1 MSAPFGAPFHDCEDP
16 MFDNKKRDPQE
27 SERLLLN
34 AAGDAAVLLDRGASI
49 VSISD
54 ATLMLLGQPAGSRA
68 LVTEPFFKMI
78 CADDAQAVR
87 DAFRTTVETGN
98 RTRANGRLQ
107 DDPAGQWFDWQF
119 SRYDSA
125 QGTKSPILAVARD
138 ATDAHQLETAL
149 RYDALHDKLTGLPNR
164 ALFSDRLQLA
174 LEQARRAKE
183 PLGVLLL
190 DLDGFKK
197 VNDSMGHMV
206 GDTLLQVASHRMAGA
221 LREGDTLARF
231 GGDEFVVLLPGAR
244 HETDLHTVA
253 RRILVALQPPFEM
266 ANRKLYVSGSI
277 GGALYP
283 RDGSTEDTL
292 LAAADMAMYQAKGTK
307 GGCCVVFDGSARP
320 DAKASVALEE
330 GMHQAISEGQFLLH
344 FQPLIGA
351 QSRQVEG
358 FEALM
363 RWERPGH
370 GLVSPA
376 DFIPL
381 AEANGLIT
389 LLGTWALK
397 AACMQAQR
405 FSKLAGR
412 PLSMSVNVSPRQFR
426 STNFVEAVQ
435 GALALSELP
444 PTQLVLEVT
453 EGILMD
459 APAHAARILS
469 TLADRGV
476 RVAIDDFGTGY
487 CSLAYLK
494 SLPVNSLKID
504 RSFVTG
510 LPAEAKDAAICRS
523 VLGLARELGLSCTA
537 EGIETPEQR
546 QFLTENGCTFLQGYL
561 EGRPVPAEQITALL
575 TRAA

>member
-1 MSAPFGAPFHDCEDP
+1 MLNS
-16 MFDNKKRDPQE
+16 KTRDTQE
-27 SERLLLN
+27 AERLMLD
-34 AAGDAAVLLDRGASI
+34 AAGDAALLLDRGASI
-49 VSISD
+49 VSVSD
-54 ATLMLLGQPAGSRA
+54 STLRLLGLPAGSRE
-68 LVTEPFFKMI
+68 LITEPFFKMI
-78 CADDAQAVR
+78 REQDVQAVR
-87 DAFRTTVETGN
+87 EAFRTTTDAGT
-98 RTRANGRLQ
+98 RTRALGRLQ
-107 DDPAGQWFDWQF
+107 DDLAGQWFDWQF
-119 SRYDSA
+119 SRYDGA
-125 QGTKSPILAVARD
+125 QGSKSPILAVARD
-138 ATDAHQLETAL
+138 ATDAHRVEEAL

-164 ALFSDRLQLA
+164 ALFADRLGVA
-174 LEQARRAKE
+174 LEQARRVKSSF
-183 PLGVLLL
+183 GVLLM

-197 VNDSMGHMV
+197 VNDGMGHLV
-206 GDTLLQVASHRMAGA
+206 GDELLKVASGRMAAA
-221 LREGDTLARF
+221 LRDGDTIARF
-231 GGDEFVVLLPGAR
+231 GGDEFVFLLPGAR
-244 HETDLHTVA
+244 DESDLFTVA
-253 RRILVALQPPFEM
+253 RRLLVTLQPPFELGG
-266 ANRKLYVSGSI
+266 RRLYVGGSI

-283 RDGSTEDTL
+283 RDGSTEESL
-292 LAAADMAMYQAKGTK
+292 LAAADAAMYQAKATQ
-307 GGCCVVFDGSARP
+307 GGCVIHDGRACP
-320 DAKASVALEE
+320 NAGASVALEE
-330 GMHQAISEGQFLLH
+330 SMYQAISNGEFLLH

-351 QSRQVEG
+351 RSRQVEG

-376 DFIPL
+376 EFIPL

-397 AACMQAQR
+397 AACMQAQN
-405 FSKLAGR
+405 FSKVAGR

-426 STNFVEAVQ
+426 SNNFVEAVE
-435 GALALSELP
+435 GALKLSGLA

-459 APAHAARILS
+459 APEQAARILS
-469 TLADRGV
+469 TLAARGV

-494 SLPVNSLKID
+494 SLPVSSLKID

-537 EGIETPEQR
+537 EGIETSEQR

-561 EGRPVPAEQITALL
+561 EGRPVPAAQITALL
-575 TRAA
+575 TAAA

>member
-1 MSAPFGAPFHDCEDP
+1 
-16 MFDNKKRDPQE
+16 MFDNKNRDLQDAV
-27 SERLLLN
+27 RLLLD
-34 AAGDAAVLLDRGASI
+34 AAGDAALLLDRGASV
-49 VSISD
+49 VSASD
-54 ATLMLLGQPAGSRA
+54 NTLMLLGHPAGSHA

-78 CADDAQAVR
+78 CTQDAQAVR
-87 DAFRTTVETGN
+87 DAFRITADTGN
-98 RTRANGRLQ
+98 RTRAHGRLQ

-119 SRYDSA
+119 SRYDES
-125 QGTKSPILAVARD
+125 QGAKSHILAVARD
-138 ATDAHQLETAL
+138 ATEAHQLEESL
-149 RYDALHDKLTGLPNR
+149 RHDALHDKLTGLPNR
-164 ALFSDRLQLA
+164 ALFSDRLNLA
-174 LEQARRAKE
+174 LEQARRTND
-183 PLGVLLL
+183 PFGVLLL

-197 VNDSMGHMV
+197 INDGLGHLV
-206 GDTLLQVASHRMAGA
+206 GDTLLREASTRMAAA
-221 LREGDTLARF
+221 LRDGDTIARF

-244 HETDLHTVA
+244 DESDMHAVA
-253 RRILVALQPPFEM
+253 RRLLVMLQPPFEL
-266 ANRKLYVSGSI
+266 ANRKLYVTGSI
-277 GGALYP
+277 GGAFYP
-283 RDGSTEDTL
+283 RDGSTEAAL
-292 LAAADMAMYQAKGTK
+292 LSAADVAMYQAKAAQ
-307 GGCCVVFDGSARP
+307 GGCCVIYDGRARP
-320 DAKASVALEE
+320 DANASVALEE
-330 GMHQAISEGQFLLH
+330 GMYQAITEGQFLLH
-344 FQPLIGA
+344 YQPLIGA
-351 QSRQVEG
+351 RSRQVEG

-363 RWERPGH
+363 RWNRPGH

-376 DFIPL
+376 QFIPM

-397 AACMQAQR
+397 VACLQAQR

-435 GALALSELP
+435 SALAVSGLAP
-444 PTQLVLEVT
+444 QQLVLEVT

-459 APAHAARILS
+459 APEQAARILG
-469 TLADRGV
+469 TLTERGV

-510 LPAEAKDAAICRS
+510 LPEAAKDAAICRS

-537 EGIETPEQR
+537 EGIETKEQR

-561 EGRPVPAEQITALL
+561 EGRPVPAEQIATLL
-575 TRAA
+575 TGASVTPATI

>member
-1 MSAPFGAPFHDCEDP
+1 
-16 MFDNKKRDPQE
+16 MFDTKNRDLQDAV
-27 SERLLLN
+27 RLLLD
-34 AAGDAAVLLDRGASI
+34 AAGDAALLLDRGASV
-49 VSISD
+49 VSASD
-54 ATLMLLGQPAGSRA
+54 NTMMLLGHPAGSRA
-68 LVTEPFFKMI
+68 LVTEPFFKMF
-78 CADDAQAVR
+78 CTQDAQAVR
-87 DAFRTTVETGN
+87 DAFRITADTGN
-98 RTRANGRLQ
+98 RTRAHGRLQ

-119 SRYDSA
+119 SRYDES
-125 QGTKSPILAVARD
+125 QGGKSHILAVARD
-138 ATDAHQLETAL
+138 ATAAHQLEAAL
-149 RYDALHDKLTGLPNR
+149 RHDALHDKLTGLPNR
-164 ALFSDRLQLA
+164 ALFSDRLNLA
-174 LEQARRAKE
+174 LEQARRAKT
-183 PLGVLLL
+183 PFGVLLL

-197 VNDSMGHMV
+197 VNDSMGHLV
-206 GDTLLQVASHRMAGA
+206 GDTLLQVASTRMAEA
-221 LREGDTLARF
+221 LRDGDTIARF

-244 HETDLHTVA
+244 DENDMHTVA
-253 RRILVALQPPFEM
+253 RRLLVMLQPPFEL
-266 ANRKLYVSGSI
+266 ANHKLYVSGSI

-283 RDGSTEDTL
+283 RDGSTEETL
-292 LAAADMAMYQAKGTK
+292 LAAADVAMYQAKGSQ
-307 GGCCVVFDGSARP
+307 GGCCVIYDGRARP

-351 QSRQVEG
+351 QSRLIEG

-363 RWERPGH
+363 RWDRPGQ

-376 DFIPL
+376 QFIPL

-389 LLGTWALK
+389 LLGAWALK

-412 PLSMSVNVSPRQFR
+412 PLFMSVNVSPRQFR
-426 STNFVEAVQ
+426 SNNFVEAVK
-435 GALALSELP
+435 GAIAMSGLS

-459 APAHAARILS
+459 APTQAARILG
-469 TLADRGV
+469 TLAESGV

-510 LPAEAKDAAICRS
+510 LPDTAKDAAICRS
-523 VLGLARELGLSCTA
+523 VLGLARELGMSCTA
-537 EGIETPEQR
+537 EGIETKEQR

-561 EGRPVPAEQITALL
+561 EGRPVPAEQIAALL
-575 TRAA
+575 TGAASTPSTI

>member
-1 MSAPFGAPFHDCEDP
+1 
-16 MFDNKKRDPQE
+16 MFDTKTRDTQDAV
-27 SERLLLN
+27 RLLLD
-34 AAGDAAVLLDRGASI
+34 AAGDAALLLDRGASV
-49 VSISD
+49 VSASD
-54 ATLMLLGQPAGSRA
+54 NTLMLLGQPAGSRA

-78 CADDAQAVR
+78 CAQDAQTVR
-87 DAFRTTVETGN
+87 EAFRTTADTGN
-98 RTRANGRLQ
+98 RTRAHGRLQ

-119 SRYDSA
+119 SRYDGA
-125 QGTKSPILAVARD
+125 QGAKSHILAVARD
-138 ATDAHQLETAL
+138 ATDAHRLEEAL
-149 RYDALHDKLTGLPNR
+149 RHDALHDKLTGLPNR
-164 ALFSDRLQLA
+164 ALFSDRLNLA
-174 LEQARRAKE
+174 LEQARRTKS
-183 PLGVLLL
+183 PFGVLLL

-197 VNDSMGHMV
+197 INDGLGHLV
-206 GDTLLQVASHRMAGA
+206 GDTLLQVASNRMASA
-221 LREGDTLARF
+221 LRDGDTLARF
-231 GGDEFVVLLPGAR
+231 GGDEFVLLLPGACD
-244 HETDLHTVA
+244 ENDLHTVA
-253 RRILVALQPPFEM
+253 RRLLVTLQPAFEL

-292 LAAADMAMYQAKGTK
+292 LAAADVAMYQAKANK
-307 GGCCVVFDGSARP
+307 GGSCVIFDGRARP
-320 DAKASVALEE
+320 DANASVALEE

-344 FQPLIGA
+344 FQPLVGA

-376 DFIPL
+376 AFIPL

-389 LLGTWALK
+389 LLGSWALK
-397 AACMQAQR
+397 AACMQAHR

-412 PLSMSVNVSPRQFR
+412 PLFMSVNVSPRQFR
-426 STNFVEAVQ
+426 SNNFVEAVR
-435 GALALSELP
+435 GAIAMSGLS

-459 APAHAARILS
+459 APTQAAHILT
-469 TLADRGV
+469 TLAESGV

-494 SLPVNSLKID
+494 SLPVSSLKID

-510 LPAEAKDAAICRS
+510 LPEAAKDAAICRS

-546 QFLTENGCTFLQGYL
+546 QYLTENGCTYLQGYL
-561 EGRPVPAEQITALL
+561 EGRPVPAEQIAALL
-575 TRAA
+575 SGA